1 MSSPRVRVKK
11 ATCAHRLCIFFT
23 VLVIGW
29 DGIMPVVFSEPPVD
43 SNTQIQAPHTIGMI
57 CVSGEQRA
65 PWGHCPHESAGVPS
79 KQGRCSALDSHPHK
93 VKKNIFPAPCYN
105 ASCCEGLKKKITDF
119 FPLKKEYNDFNWC
132 SLRGRNQWAAGVRH

>member
-105 ASCCEGLKKKITDF
+105 ASCCEGLKKKSQISF
-119 FPLKKEYNDFNWC
+119 L
-132 SLRGRNQWAAGVRH
+132 